1 MDTKNI
7 GDSVIWDSN
16 IGTHNGVIKNFVY
29 YGDKEFIQLQCDAL
43 IQEIENTKEMLDKV
57 NFQLNVKNDK
67 NINEENKIK
76 IGQFYII
83 KGVGVTNEKFFLCQ
97 VEASMVCLISIQTG
111 NRWNDPVK
119 VKDVF
124 NITEE
129 EFYRIK
135 MILSY

>member
-43 IQEIENTKEMLDKV
+43 IQEIENTEEMLDKV
-57 NFQLNVKNDK
+57 NFQMNDK
-67 NINEENKIK
+67 NSNKDDVIK
-76 IGQFYII
+76 IGQFYIHAFTEEEFI
-83 KGVGVTNEKFFLCQ
+83 LCQ
-97 VEASMVCLISIQTG
+97 VDNYMVCLISIQTG
-111 NRWNDPVK
+111 NRWNDPVE
-119 VKDVF
+119 VNDVF

-129 EFYRIK
+129 EFRSISLLNK
-135 MILSY
+135 FTLKV